1 MGDRVRE
8 RSFAM
13 VEIVEKYVR
22 DNPCFNRKQV
32 KLELHHPGVICP
44 SKKEARDLLAKHYKV
59 AAKEAIIVMNV
70 KTLYG
75 GGKSRAEAHIYSSV
89 DEMNLNAARF
99 RKLRMG
105 IEVNDIE
112 KKPRRA
118 RKDIKTKCLKLRGKS
133 LTAYKLSLKK

>member
-1 MGDRVRE
+1 MGESRSG
-8 RSFAM
+8 SFAM

-89 DEMNLNAARF
+89 DEMNLSAARF
-99 RKLRMG
+99 RKLRMVLRLT
-105 IEVNDIE
+105 I
-112 KKPRRA
+112 
-118 RKDIKTKCLKLRGKS
+118 LKRS
-133 LTAYKLSLKK
+133 QEE